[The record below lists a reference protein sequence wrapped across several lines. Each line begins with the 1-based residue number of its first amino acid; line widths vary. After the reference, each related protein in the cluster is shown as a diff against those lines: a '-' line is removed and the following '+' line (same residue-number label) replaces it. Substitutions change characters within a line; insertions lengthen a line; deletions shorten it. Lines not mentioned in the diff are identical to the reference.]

1 MMPAAA
7 VGRAGSSSRQWIFTS
22 RENQAQGILGLAFKN
37 QDSESSEHFTKSDWN
52 KATVEFIVLNDTLKA
67 QNVV

>member
-1 MMPAAA
+1 MPAAA

-22 RENQAQGILGLAFKN
+22 PENPAPGILGFAFKN

-52 KATVEFIVLNDTLKA
+52 KATIELIILNGTLKA
-67 QNVV
+67 QNFV